1 MQTQDATRAGA
12 WMTPGSDAG
21 HSDATGGRFTVREVM
36 WLALA
41 GLALWLL
48 AIVLFALQLHLGNR
62 LAWDDAF
69 ARSVMDRAPWAVLSP
84 LILWLVWHL
93 HRAGL
98 PPMRTMFAH
107 LVALLI
113 ALLAAEALVQ
123 GVILRIM
130 FPSGSAFTAGAP
142 DGFQKGPPAD
152 FAKGGPRDVGKG
164 APPKF
169 GHGAPPEFGKGRP
182 PDFEQSGAVR
192 KRPPRLPSDAPGPV
206 MAPPSRGGPPP
217 DFAPD
222 TPPALVFAGVALRKA
237 YNGVPLYL
245 LIAALAHAFFF
256 WRNLRVRE
264 ARLSLVEE
272 RLLGARADMLRLQ
285 LEPHFLF
292 NTLNAISTL
301 VYRDAALADDLIGR
315 LSTLL
320 RRLLDLRDERTIA
333 LDAEMETL
341 RAYVGIE
348 QARFGERLRYEEAID
363 AAALGFPIPVMLLQP
378 LAENAVRHGI
388 EPLGHPGTLRVAA
401 SLQGD
406 ELVVCIEDD
415 GVGMSVRSTAA
426 EVDHDALPPRGFGVG
441 LTHQGFG
448 LGLTNASVRL
458 RAMYGATASITA
470 QARLGGGT
478 RIDIRLP
485 RVPTADA
492 AAVTTSE
499 EYRA

>member
-1 MQTQDATRAGA
+1 MQTEDAKRVGA
-12 WMTPGSDAG
+12 WVTPGSLAG
-21 HSDATGGRFTVREVM
+21 SSDATGGRFTVREVM

-62 LAWDDAF
+62 LPWDDAF

-84 LILWLVWHL
+84 FILWLVWHL

-98 PPMRTMFAH
+98 PPVRTMFAH

-130 FPSGSAFTAGAP
+130 FPSGVAFTSGASE
-142 DGFQKGPPAD
+142 GIQKGPPAD
-152 FAKGGPRDVGKG
+152 FPKGGPRDFGKG
-164 APPKF
+164 APP
-169 GHGAPPEFGKGRP
+169 GFGKG
-182 PDFEQSGAVR
+182 AL
-192 KRPPRLPSDAPGPV
+192 RLPSDAPGPV

-217 DFAPD
+217 DFGPD

-348 QARFGERLRYEEAID
+348 QARFDERLRYEEAID
-363 AAALGFPIPVMLLQP
+363 AAALGFPVPVMLLQP

-415 GVGMSVRSTAA
+415 GVGM
-426 EVDHDALPPRGFGVG
+426 
-441 LTHQGFG
+441 
-448 LGLTNASVRL
+448 
-458 RAMYGATASITA
+458 
-470 QARLGGGT
+470 
-478 RIDIRLP
+478 
-485 RVPTADA
+485 
-492 AAVTTSE
+492 
-499 EYRA
+499 